1 MEQKPLPEETASG
14 DVPEGDNRREFLKK
28 LSYITP
34 AIVTYQVGDA
44 RGKDKDKDKK
54 KKKKKKD
61 TSPTPDT
68 RPLPPPP

>member
-1 MEQKPLPEETASG
+1 MEQKPPPEETASG
-14 DVPEGDNRREFLKK
+14 DAPEGDNRREFLKK
-28 LSYITP
+28 LSYIAP

-44 RGKDKDKDKK
+44 LAAKKKK

-68 RPLPPPP
+68 VPLPPP